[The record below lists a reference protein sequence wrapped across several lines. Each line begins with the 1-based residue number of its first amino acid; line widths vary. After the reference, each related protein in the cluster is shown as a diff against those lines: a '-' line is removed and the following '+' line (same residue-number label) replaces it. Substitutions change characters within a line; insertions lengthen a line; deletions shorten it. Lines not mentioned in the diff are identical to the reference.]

1 MNALEA
7 QQRAAV
13 VAEAERWLCTPYQHR
28 QHLLGVGVD
37 CAWLLIEVYN
47 AVGLMPLI
55 DPGPYAQDWHLH
67 RSEERYLDWLDRYG
81 HPVETPQRGDMA
93 VWRFGRTYSHGAV
106 VVDEH
111 RVIHAYRDIGVE
123 YADKREER
131 LASQSVIYYTLNL
144 YGVSDGGQQHHDL
157 D

>member
-1 MNALEA
+1 MSDV
-7 QQRAAV
+7 AV
-13 VAEAERWLCTPYQHR
+13 GTTLPPQTFRVTRFDLVRYAGASGDFNLIHWNERF
-28 QHLLGVGVD
+28 
-37 CAWLLIEVYN
+37 AK
-47 AVGLMPLI
+47 AVGLPVTL
-55 DPGPYAQDWHLH
+55 
-67 RSEERYLDWLDRYG
+67 EELAAEPFLLREDGSGSR
-81 HPVETPQRGDMA
+81 H
-93 VWRFGRTYSHGAV
+93 

-123 YADKREER
+123 YADMREER